1 MTSIKK
7 NMQKFYA
14 VSTGRRVGIF
24 PSWNIASQSVTGC
37 AGATFKAY
45 ETMDQAKAAMRLAG
59 FVDPHIFEEEESDP
73 PTISGDKQSE
83 MREVQQEVV
92 NVEEREKHSEM
103 REEQHEEVNVE
114 EREEQSEMREE
125 QHEEVN
131 VEEREEEEEANNKKT
146 GEHLEVEIKCWCHE
160 EKKERTLKCSDCGHR
175 IHWTC
180 TELPIYQLCI
190 FVNTQRKF
198 TCQFCAS
205 KFMDKQDKRG
215 IPNYHAI
222 RQSQCCAR
230 RNIV

>member
-24 PSWNIASQSVTGC
+24 TSWNIASQSVTGC
-37 AGATFKAY
+37 AGAIVKAY

-59 FVDPHIFEEEESDP
+59 FVDPHIFGEEESDP
-73 PTISGDKQSE
+73 PTISW
-83 MREVQQEVV
+83 
-92 NVEEREKHSEM
+92 
-103 REEQHEEVNVE
+103 
-114 EREEQSEMREE
+114 EEQSEMREE

-160 EKKERTLKCSDCGHR
+160 EKKERILKCSDCGHR

-180 TELPIYQLCI
+180 TELPLYQLCI

-205 KFMDKQDKRG
+205 KFMDDKTSEEFQTIMPSARVSAV
-215 IPNYHAI
+215 PEETSSASAHTHMYHTPHTLCGQPTATTHQLHCI
-222 RQSQCCAR
+222 
-230 RNIV
+230 